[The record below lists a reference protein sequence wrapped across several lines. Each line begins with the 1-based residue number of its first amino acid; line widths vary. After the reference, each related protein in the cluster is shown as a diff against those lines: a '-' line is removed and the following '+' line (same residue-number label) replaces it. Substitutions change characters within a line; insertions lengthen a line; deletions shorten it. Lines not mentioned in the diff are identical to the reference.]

1 MGIHYVILMELIYWI
16 YFRMLFA
23 CENKGQE
30 GKQGDQ
36 LEAIQLMMVWA
47 MMEPEMMKSSGQS

>member
-1 MGIHYVILMELIYWI
+1 
-16 YFRMLFA
+16 MLFA